1 MNKTEYLKK
10 VEKAA
15 YYSTVVHASYGSFIN
30 KAPDSLVM
38 YRGAAYVPRAYQV
51 GYDGFGKVVRTA
63 VLQDIKANY
72 SVVNAK
78 LSEVEEYRIER

>member
-1 MNKTEYLKK
+1 
-10 VEKAA
+10 
-15 YYSTVVHASYGSFIN
+15 
-30 KAPDSLVM
+30 M